1 MSGQGGRLLKPFTGS
16 FTQQE
21 ALDDAVITA
30 ATEILRSGRL
40 HRYNSGPGE
49 LSKASEL
56 EQAYAA
62 YQGARYC
69 LACASGGYAMAIAL
83 RAAGLGQGETV
94 LTNGFT
100 LAPVPGAIAA
110 AGGKALLVEIT
121 EDLVIDLE
129 DLDRKAATS
138 GARFLLLSNMRGHLA
153 DMERL
158 VAIVT
163 KHDLI
168 LIEDCAHTM
177 GAAWNGR
184 KSGGFGLAGCFST
197 QTYKHLNSGE
207 GGLLTSDDPEFMARA
222 IILSGSYMLYE
233 RHGAA
238 PSADVF
244 ERIRLETPN
253 MSGRIDNLRAAVLLP
268 QLARLEDSIERWNE
282 RYRAVE
288 QVLAGADGVALPG
301 RAAAERYVGSSIQ
314 FRLPGISPALAS
326 AFVAANKALGVELK
340 WFGAAEPVAFTSNH
354 HSWRYVDPQALPETD
369 RILSSLFD
377 MRLPLTF
384 SVEDCCHIGSIIAHC
399 AAEIGAPA

>member
-1 MSGQGGRLLKPFTGS
+1 MKPFAGN

-21 ALDDAVITA
+21 PLDDTVIAA
-30 ATEILRSGRL
+30 ATEVLKSGRL
-40 HRYNSGPGE
+40 HRYNSEPGE
-49 LSKASEL
+49 LSQVSRL

-62 YQGARYC
+62 YQGAGYC

-83 RAAGLGQGETV
+83 RAAGLVQGEAV
-94 LTNGFT
+94 LTNAFT
-100 LAPVPGAIAA
+100 LAPVPGAITA
-110 AGGKALLVEIT
+110 AGGKPLLVEIT
-121 EDLVIDLE
+121 EALVIDLE
-129 DLDRKAATS
+129 DLERKAKTS
-138 GARFLLLSNMRGHLA
+138 GARFLLLSNMRGHLV

-158 VAIVT
+158 AAIVRSY
-163 KHDLI
+163 DLI

-184 KSGGFGLAGCFST
+184 KSGNFGLAGCFST

-207 GGLLTSDDPEFMARA
+207 GGLLTSDDPDFMARA

-238 PSADVF
+238 PPVDVF

-253 MSGRIDNLRAAVLLP
+253 MSGRMDNLRAAILLP
-268 QLARLEDSIERWNE
+268 QLDRLEDSIERWNE

-288 QVLAGADGVALPG
+288 QALAGADGVEVRRRPQ
-301 RAAAERYVGSSIQ
+301 AERYVGSSIQ
-314 FRLPGISPALAS
+314 FRLPGMTPALAR
-326 AFVAANKALGVELK
+326 AFVAANRALGVELK

-354 HSWRYVDPQALPETD
+354 HSWRYVDAQELSQTD
-369 RILSSLFD
+369 RILSGLFD

-384 SVEDCCHIGSIIAHC
+384 SVEDCRHIGAIIVHC
-399 AAEIGAPA
+399 AAELGTEV

>member
-1 MSGQGGRLLKPFTGS
+1 MKPFSGN

-21 ALDDAVITA
+21 SLDESVVAA
-30 ATEILRSGRL
+30 ATAVLRSGRL
-40 HRYNSGPGE
+40 HRYNSEPGE

-100 LAPVPGAIAA
+100 LAPVPGAITA
-110 AGGKALLVEIT
+110 AGGKPLLVEIT
-121 EDLVIDLE
+121 QDLVIDLE
-129 DLDRKAATS
+129 DLERKAKTT

-158 VAIVT
+158 DEIVG

-177 GAAWNGR
+177 GASWNGR
-184 KSGGFGLAGCFST
+184 KSGNFGLAGCFST
-197 QTYKHLNSGE
+197 QTYKHMNSGE
-207 GGLLTSDDPEFMARA
+207 GGLLTSDDPDFMARA

-238 PSADVF
+238 PAADVF

-253 MSGRIDNLRAAVLLP
+253 MSGRMDNLRAAILVP

-288 QVLAGADGVALPG
+288 QALRGATGVVLRNRPDE
-301 RAAAERYVGSSIQ
+301 ERYVGSSIQ
-314 FRLPGISPALAS
+314 FSLPGISPAEAQ

-340 WFGAAEPVAFTSNH
+340 WFGAADPVGFTSNH
-354 HSWRYVDPQALPETD
+354 HSWRYVDQQDLPETD
-369 RILSSLFD
+369 RILASLFD

-384 SVEDCCHIGSIIAHC
+384 SIEDCRHIGSIIAHC
-399 AAEIGAPA
+399 AGNYAKPPSTAS

>member
-1 MSGQGGRLLKPFTGS
+1 VKPFAGN

-21 ALDDAVITA
+21 PLDDTVIAA
-30 ATEILRSGRL
+30 ATEVLKSGRL
-40 HRYNSGPGE
+40 HRYNSEPGE
-49 LSKASEL
+49 LSQVSRL

-62 YQGARYC
+62 YQGAGYC

-83 RAAGLGQGETV
+83 RAAGLVQGEAV
-94 LTNGFT
+94 LTNAFT
-100 LAPVPGAIAA
+100 LAPVPGAITA
-110 AGGKALLVEIT
+110 AGGKPLLVEIT
-121 EDLVIDLE
+121 EALVIDLE
-129 DLDRKAATS
+129 DLERKAKTS
-138 GARFLLLSNMRGHLA
+138 GARFLLLSNMRGHLV

-158 VAIVT
+158 AAIVRSY
-163 KHDLI
+163 DLI

-184 KSGGFGLAGCFST
+184 KSGNFGLAGCFST

-207 GGLLTSDDPEFMARA
+207 GGLLTSDDPDFMARA

-238 PSADVF
+238 PPVDVF

-253 MSGRIDNLRAAVLLP
+253 MSGRMDNLRAAILLP
-268 QLARLEDSIERWNE
+268 QLDRLEDSIERWNE

-288 QVLAGADGVALPG
+288 QALAGADGVEVRRRPQ
-301 RAAAERYVGSSIQ
+301 AERYVGSSIQ
-314 FRLPGISPALAS
+314 FRLPGMTPALAR
-326 AFVAANKALGVELK
+326 AFVAANRALGVELK

-354 HSWRYVDPQALPETD
+354 HSWRYVDAQELSQTD
-369 RILSSLFD
+369 RILSGLFD

-384 SVEDCCHIGSIIAHC
+384 SVEDCRHIGAIIVHC
-399 AAEIGAPA
+399 AAELGTEV

>member
-1 MSGQGGRLLKPFTGS
+1 MSGQGGRPLKPFTGS

-21 ALDDAVITA
+21 ALDDTVIAA

-40 HRYNSGPGE
+40 HRYNSGPEE

-83 RAAGLGQGETV
+83 RATGLGQGETV

-110 AGGKALLVEIT
+110 AGGKPLLVEIT
-121 EDLVIDLE
+121 EDLVVDLE
-129 DLDRKAATS
+129 DLDRKAGTS

-153 DMERL
+153 DMEQL
-158 VAIVT
+158 AAIVR
-163 KHDLI
+163 KRDLI

-184 KSGGFGLAGCFST
+184 KSGSFGLAGCFST

-238 PSADVF
+238 PPADVF

-253 MSGRIDNLRAAVLLP
+253 MSGRMDNLRAAVLLP
-268 QLARLEDSIERWNE
+268 QLARLEDSIERWND

-288 QVLAGADGVALPG
+288 QALVAAPGIAVLRRPQE
-301 RAAAERYVGSSIQ
+301 ERYVGSSIQ

-326 AFVAANKALGVELK
+326 AFVAANRALGVELK
-340 WFGAAEPVAFTSNH
+340 WFGATEPVAFTSNH
-354 HSWRYVDPQALPETD
+354 HSWRYVDPQSLPETD

-384 SVEDCCHIGSIIAHC
+384 SVEDCRHIGSIIAHC
-399 AAEIGAPA
+399 AAELGFDA

>member
-1 MSGQGGRLLKPFTGS
+1 MKPFAGS

-21 ALDDAVITA
+21 PLDDSAIAA
-30 ATEILRSGRL
+30 ATEVLRSGRL
-40 HRYNSGPGE
+40 HRYNTAPGE
-49 LSKASEL
+49 RSRAAEL
-56 EQAYAA
+56 EQAYAG

-83 RAAGLGQGETV
+83 RAAGLVPGEAV

-100 LAPVPGAIAA
+100 LAPVPGAIAS
-110 AGGKALLVEIT
+110 AGGKPLLVEIT
-121 EDLVIDLE
+121 ENLVIDLD
-129 DLDRKAATS
+129 DLERKAETS
-138 GARFLLLSNMRGHLA
+138 GARFLMLSNMRGHLA
-153 DMERL
+153 DMDRL
-158 VAIVT
+158 SEIVRR
-163 KHDLI
+163 HGLI

-177 GAAWNGR
+177 GASWNGR
-184 KSGGFGLAGCFST
+184 KSGNFGQAGCFST

-238 PSADVF
+238 PSAEVF

-253 MSGRIDNLRAAVLLP
+253 MSGRMDNLRAAILLP
-268 QLARLEDSIERWNE
+268 QLARLEDSIERWNQ
-282 RYRAVE
+282 RYRAIEDGLRDV
-288 QVLAGADGVALPG
+288 AGVSLP
-301 RAAAERYVGSSIQ
+301 RRPQSERYVGSSIQ
-314 FRLPGISPALAS
+314 FRLPGISGPGAE

-340 WFGAAEPVAFTSNH
+340 WFGAADPVAFTSNH
-354 HSWRYVDPQALPETD
+354 HSWRYVDPQLLPETD

-384 SVEDCCHIGSIIAHC
+384 SVEDCRHIAAIIAFC
-399 AAEIGAPA
+399 ARQTAHGVG

>member
-1 MSGQGGRLLKPFTGS
+1 MKPFAGN

-21 ALDDAVITA
+21 PLDDTVIAA
-30 ATEILRSGRL
+30 ATKVLKSGRL
-40 HRYNSGPGE
+40 HRYNSEPGE
-49 LSKASEL
+49 LSQVSRL

-83 RAAGLGQGETV
+83 RAAGLVQGEAV
-94 LTNGFT
+94 LTNAFT
-100 LAPVPGAIAA
+100 LAPVPGAITA
-110 AGGKALLVEIT
+110 AGGKPLLVEIT
-121 EDLVIDLE
+121 EALVIDLE
-129 DLDRKAATS
+129 DLERKARTS
-138 GARFLLLSNMRGHLA
+138 GARFLLLSNMRGHLV

-158 VAIVT
+158 AAIVQSY
-163 KHDLI
+163 DLI

-184 KSGGFGLAGCFST
+184 KSGNFGLAGCFST

-207 GGLLTSDDPEFMARA
+207 GGLLTSDDPDFMARA

-238 PSADVF
+238 PPADVF

-253 MSGRIDNLRAAVLLP
+253 MSGRMDNLRAAILLP

-288 QVLAGADGVALPG
+288 QALAGADGVEVRRRPQ
-301 RAAAERYVGSSIQ
+301 AERYVGSSIQ
-314 FRLPGISPALAS
+314 FRLPGITPALAQ
-326 AFVAANKALGVELK
+326 AFVAANRALGVELK

-354 HSWRYVDPQALPETD
+354 HSWRYVDAQELQQTD
-369 RILSSLFD
+369 RILSGLFD

-384 SVEDCCHIGSIIAHC
+384 SVEDCRHIGAIIAHC
-399 AAEIGAPA
+399 AAELGTDA

>member
-1 MSGQGGRLLKPFTGS
+1 LKPFTGN

-21 ALDDAVITA
+21 PLDDVVIA
-30 ATEILRSGRL
+30 AAAEILRSGRL
-40 HRYNSGPGE
+40 HRYNSAPGE
-49 LSKASEL
+49 LSRASEL

-83 RAAGLGQGETV
+83 RAAGLGQGEAV

-110 AGGKALLVEIT
+110 AGGKPLLVEIT

-129 DLDRKAATS
+129 DLERKAKAS

-158 VAIVT
+158 ADIVRQNN
-163 KHDLI
+163 LI

-177 GAAWNGR
+177 GAAWKGR
-184 KSGGFGLAGCFST
+184 KSGSFGLAGCFST

-238 PSADVF
+238 PAAEVF

-253 MSGRIDNLRAAVLLP
+253 MSGRMDNLRAAILLP

-288 QVLAGADGVALPG
+288 QALNGAEGIALP
-301 RAAAERYVGSSIQ
+301 RRPQAERYVGSSIQ
-314 FRLPGISPALAS
+314 FRLPGLSAALAE
-326 AFVAANKALGVELK
+326 AFVAANRALGVELK

-354 HSWRYVDPQALPETD
+354 HSWRYVDPQVLPETD
-369 RILSSLFD
+369 RILSCLFD

-384 SVEDCCHIGSIIAHC
+384 SVEDCRHIGSIIAHC
-399 AAEIGAPA
+399 AAELGVAA

>member
-1 MSGQGGRLLKPFTGS
+1 MKPFSGN

-21 ALDDAVITA
+21 SLDDTVIAA
-30 ATEILRSGRL
+30 ATEVLRSGRL
-40 HRYNSGPGE
+40 HRYNSEPGE

-100 LAPVPGAIAA
+100 LAPVPGAITA
-110 AGGKALLVEIT
+110 AGGKPLLVEIT
-121 EDLVIDLE
+121 EDMVIDLE
-129 DLDRKAATS
+129 DLECKAKTS
-138 GARFLLLSNMRGHLA
+138 RARFLLLSNMRGHLA

-158 VAIVT
+158 DEIVR
-163 KHDLI
+163 KHHLI

-177 GAAWNGR
+177 GASWNGR
-184 KSGGFGLAGCFST
+184 KSGNFGLAGCFST

-238 PSADVF
+238 PAADVF

-253 MSGRIDNLRAAVLLP
+253 MSGRMDNLRAAILLP
-268 QLARLEDSIERWNE
+268 QLARLNDSIDRWNE
-282 RYRAVE
+282 RYREVE
-288 QVLAGADGVALPG
+288 NQLRGAGGIVLRNRPDQ
-301 RAAAERYVGSSIQ
+301 ERYVGSSIQ
-314 FRLPGISPALAS
+314 FSLPGISPAAAQ

-340 WFGAAEPVAFTSNH
+340 WFGDENPVGFTSNH
-354 HSWRYVDPQALPETD
+354 HSWRYVEQQTLPETD
-369 RILSSLFD
+369 RILASLFD

-384 SVEDCCHIGSIIAHC
+384 SVEDCRHIGAIIAHC
-399 AAEIGAPA
+399 AGDYAKPPSTAS